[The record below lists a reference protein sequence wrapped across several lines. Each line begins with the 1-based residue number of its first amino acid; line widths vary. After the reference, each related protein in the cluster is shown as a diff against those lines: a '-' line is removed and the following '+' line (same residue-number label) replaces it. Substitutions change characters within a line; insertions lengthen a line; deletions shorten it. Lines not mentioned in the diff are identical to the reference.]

1 MIYFINGQI
10 THMSYQKNTII
21 LTGSGGKSF
30 FNDGN
35 EKTIQFLNESLFDF
49 PFA

>member
-35 EKTIQFLNESLFDF
+35 EKNNTVS
-49 PFA
+49 